1 MIALER
7 LTEMAKRKESPNR
20 KFFARLKSR
29 IPNDLDS
36 VVCDLHNRAF
46 KQINC
51 LDCANCCKHL
61 GPRVVDRDIERLSKY
76 LNQKKE
82 HFINSFLKIDED
94 GDFVF
99 QKMPCPFLLS
109 DNYCSVYDVRPK
121 ACQEYPHT
129 DRRKF
134 HQLFS
139 LTLKNIY
146 TCPAVYEI
154 VEGLKEKYD

>member
-1 MIALER
+1 MINPER
-7 LTEMAKRKESPNR
+7 LAEIARLKENQNR
-20 KFFARLKSR
+20 KFFMRLKAR
-29 IPNDLDS
+29 IPKDLDET
-36 VVCDLHNRAF
+36 VRELHDNAF
-46 KQINC
+46 RQINC

-61 GPRVVDRDIERLSKY
+61 GPRVVDRDIERLSKF
-76 LNQKKE
+76 LKLKKE
-82 HFINSFLKIDED
+82 SFINTFLKIDED

-99 QKMPCPFLLS
+99 QNMPCPFLLH

-134 HQLFS
+134 YQLFS

-154 VEGLKEKYD
+154 VEGLKEKYY

>member
-20 KFFARLKSR
+20 KFFARLKLR

-99 QKMPCPFLLS
+99 QNMPCPFLLP
-109 DNYCSVYDVRPK
+109 DNYCSVYDARPK

-154 VEGLKEKYD
+154 VEGLKEKYY